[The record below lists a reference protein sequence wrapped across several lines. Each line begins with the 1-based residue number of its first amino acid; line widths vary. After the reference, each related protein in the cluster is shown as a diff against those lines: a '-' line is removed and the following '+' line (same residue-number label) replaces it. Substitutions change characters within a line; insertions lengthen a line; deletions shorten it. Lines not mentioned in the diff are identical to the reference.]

1 MKEIVKYEDN
11 GGALWDTK
19 EEAMLADSNLVLRE
33 FFSLYCSHYELDEW
47 IDGAKK
53 DPNIKNI
60 IAFFS
65 YLFVAS
71 ANDFK
76 FLFFTLQQNTK
87 SSACKN
93 IISVKR
99 TVVRH

>member
-53 DPNIKNI
+53 DPKIIKALIHVLDINEI
-60 IAFFS
+60 NMAVDRMNSRIKEEGGRGA
-65 YLFVAS
+65 
-71 ANDFK
+71 
-76 FLFFTLQQNTK
+76 
-87 SSACKN
+87 
-93 IISVKR
+93 
-99 TVVRH
+99 